1 MLIPWLWEAM
11 AMDSLRG
18 KVWLQ
23 SLFLFYLCLEAAEN
37 FDELIG
43 LLGVICRAILG
54 SVSDHCAK
62 HAECP
67 VVIVKHP

>member
-1 MLIPWLWEAM
+1 
-11 AMDSLRG
+11 
-18 KVWLQ
+18 
-23 SLFLFYLCLEAAEN
+23 LEAAEN